1 MYDYVHLVES
11 YVIGNKYFIEHF
23 MYDVTIYERLLF
35 MSDNGQS
42 VHYRTLV
49 FLANSFII
57 SILYLWHSYCL

>member
-35 MSDNGQS
+35 MSDNEQS
-42 VHYRTLV
+42 VHYRT
-49 FLANSFII
+49 
-57 SILYLWHSYCL
+57 